1 MDDRLKP
8 REWGKGIP
16 KYTDNELM
24 TEEEIHHFSVQVVAG
39 QLQEEGYTIHA
50 FNPVL
55 GSFPSVIAENDKEV
69 VAVVVNGAVAPETPK
84 LKLTDKFGIIGYSNG
99 YPTKPCYASV
109 SIGSADPERF
119 EKSLALI
126 GDGYLV
132 RYTGIEYIDKKL
144 PEVGTDEYKLF
155 VMQFTGGYLRAKN
168 YDAVKEYIA
177 DDCIIENSISKEKI
191 ETEALEYLKSTFEKN
206 EVTSHCTIKS
216 VGNVKTLNVEKLYV
230 KDHSD
235 GKPGVVKILQDA
247 DKIGLLIVTE
257 TPAFDYDDNGIIFNV
272 DFNKEGKINHIE
284 LIDPRLYEFEAYE
297 GE

>member
-119 EKSLALI
+119 EKSL
-126 GDGYLV
+126 
-132 RYTGIEYIDKKL
+132 
-144 PEVGTDEYKLF
+144 
-155 VMQFTGGYLRAKN
+155 
-168 YDAVKEYIA
+168 
-177 DDCIIENSISKEKI
+177 
-191 ETEALEYLKSTFEKN
+191 
-206 EVTSHCTIKS
+206 
-216 VGNVKTLNVEKLYV
+216 
-230 KDHSD
+230 
-235 GKPGVVKILQDA
+235 
-247 DKIGLLIVTE
+247 
-257 TPAFDYDDNGIIFNV
+257 
-272 DFNKEGKINHIE
+272 
-284 LIDPRLYEFEAYE
+284 
-297 GE
+297 